1 MPRRSDLQ
9 SICIVGSGPI
19 VIGQA
24 AEFDYAGCQALKV
37 LREDGFRTVVVNSNP
52 ATIMTDPGFADR
64 TYLEPLDFEGVSEVL
79 RIERPDALLP
89 TMGGQTA
96 LNLARELA
104 TSGVLDELGI
114 ELIGARLD
122 AIERAEDRLLFKQ
135 AVESCG
141 LRVPTSTIV
150 TSPEELAGVATP
162 AVVRPA
168 FTLGGHGGGF
178 ASTPEELRRQ
188 VEAGLR
194 ESPIGQV
201 LVEESVRGW
210 DEFELEVVRDR
221 VDNVVIVCSI
231 ENLDP
236 MGVHT
241 GDSVTVAPQM
251 TLPDEAYQE
260 LRDAAAAVIRAVGVD
275 TGGSNIQFAR
285 SRETGEVR
293 VIEMNPRVSRSSALA
308 SKATGYP
315 IAKVAAKL
323 AVGYTLDE
331 IPNDLTGTT
340 PASFEPTLDY
350 VVVKFPRFAFEKFP
364 GADRTLGTQMKSVGE
379 TMGIGRTFGEAFLK
393 ALRSREL
400 DAGAATPWQT
410 LADLP
415 EGVHPFFLAEV
426 ERIRAGLR
434 EAARPPDELVAD
446 DWLRLKRL
454 GLSDADVAAAAG
466 ATEASVRARR
476 RACGVRPSYR
486 RVDSCAGEV
495 EARSNYYYSTW
506 GEADEAPPAGH
517 RPRVVILGSGPNR
530 IGQGIE
536 FDYCCVHAVTTYREL
551 GYEAV
556 MVNCNPETVST
567 DYDTSDR
574 LYFEPLDIESVLAV
588 CDRERPEGVVIQFG
602 GQTPLK
608 LARAIEEAGY
618 RILGTPFDAVDLA
631 EDRERFAG
639 LLRAHDLRSPAWGI
653 AASAEEAVAT
663 AEAIGYPV
671 LVRPSYVL
679 GGRAMR
685 VCYTADEVRA
695 LPAAAPPGRVL
706 VDRFV
711 ENAVEVDVDALCDGV
726 DTYVA
731 AVMQHVEEA
740 GVHSGDSACV
750 LPAPSLSFAQGQEIA
765 RVVRILGRALGV
777 VGLLN
782 VQLALTGD
790 GQVHV
795 LEANPRASRTVPF
808 VSKATG
814 VELVKAACRL
824 SLGERLS
831 ELGLPPERPPRQWSV
846 KAAVLPFARFPGSD
860 PVLGPEMR
868 STGEVMASAADLST
882 ALDKAERAAG
892 RRLPRSGAV
901 FISIREPDH
910 QQAVPIAATLVGLG
924 FTLYATEGTAGTL
937 ARAGIAVEAV
947 RKLSESQDGE
957 PTVIDLIRRGR
968 CDLVINTPE
977 GRNARSDGYAIREA
991 ALARRVPC
999 ITTLSGAAAA
1009 VHAIANARAEQALSL
1024 QERIDAEQRTA

>member
-1 MPRRSDLQ
+1 MPKRTDLHT
-9 SICIVGSGPI
+9 ICLVGSGPI

-37 LREDGFRTVVVNSNP
+37 LREDGYRTIVINSNP

-64 TYLEPLDFEGVSEVL
+64 TYLEPLDLEGVSDVL
-79 RIERPDALLP
+79 RRERPDALLP
-89 TMGGQTA
+89 TLGGQTA

-104 TSGVLDELGI
+104 ESGILEELGI
-114 ELIGARLD
+114 ELIGAKLD
-122 AIERAEDRLLFKQ
+122 VINRAEDRQLFKD
-135 AVESCG
+135 AVESCD
-141 LRVPTSTIV
+141 LRVPSSIIV
-150 TSPEELAGVATP
+150 TDIAQVEGVATP

-178 ASTPEELRRQ
+178 ANTRDELRAQ
-188 VEAGLR
+188 VEIGLR

-221 VDNVVIVCSI
+221 NDNVVIVCSI

-251 TLPDEAYQE
+251 TLPDEAYQQ
-260 LRDAAAAVIRAVGVD
+260 LRDAAVAVVRAVGVD

-285 SRETGEVR
+285 DRVSGDIR

-315 IAKVAAKL
+315 IAKIAAKL

-393 ALRSREL
+393 AMRSREL
-400 DAGAATPWQT
+400 DPGAATPWQT
-410 LADLP
+410 LADVP
-415 EGVHPFFLAEV
+415 EGVHPFFE
-426 ERIRAGLR
+426 EEIWRIQEALLDIAGTSI
-434 EAARPPDELVAD
+434 DELKAD

-454 GLSDADVAAAAG
+454 GLSDADIADAADVPEAA
-466 ATEASVRARR
+466 VRARR
-476 RACGVRPSYR
+476 RDCGVRPVFR
-486 RVDSCAGEV
+486 RVDSCAAEV
-495 EARSNYYYSTW
+495 EAASNYFYSTW
-506 GEADEAPPAGH
+506 GEADEAQPTGH

-530 IGQGIE
+530 IGQGVE
-536 FDYCCVHAVTTYREL
+536 FDYCCVHAVATFREL
-551 GYEAV
+551 GYEAI

-567 DYDTSDR
+567 DYDISDR
-574 LYFEPLDIESVLAV
+574 LYFEPLDAESVLAI

-608 LARAIEEAGY
+608 LARAIENAGY
-618 RILGTPFDAVDLA
+618 TILGTPYDAVDLA
-631 EDRERFAG
+631 EDRERFGG
-639 LLRAHDLRSPAWGI
+639 LLRAHDLRSPAWGM
-653 AASAEEAVAT
+653 AGSQEEAVRVAN
-663 AEAIGYPV
+663 EIGYPV
-671 LVRPSYVL
+671 LIRPSYVL

-685 VCYTADEVRA
+685 VCYSDDEVSDVPV
-695 LPAAAPPGRVL
+695 LDRVL
-706 VDRFV
+706 VDRFL
-711 ENAVEVDVDALCDGV
+711 ENAVEVDVDALCDGTDV
-726 DTYVA
+726 YIG

-750 LPAPSLSFAQGQEIA
+750 LPAPGLTPAQTEEIQRTV
-765 RVVRILGRALGV
+765 RVLGRSLGV
-777 VGLLN
+777 IGLLN
-782 VQLALTGD
+782 VQLAITPD
-790 GQVHV
+790 GGLYV

-814 VELVKAACRL
+814 IPLVASACRL
-824 SLGERLS
+824 ATGVRISD
-831 ELGLPPERPPRQWSV
+831 LGLQKERPPKQWSV

-868 STGEVMASAADLST
+868 ATGEVMASAADLPT
-882 ALDKAERAAG
+882 ALAKAERAAG
-892 RRLPRSGAV
+892 RALPHAGAV
-901 FISIREPDH
+901 FLSIRPAE
-910 QQAVPIAATLVGLG
+910 QKSAVPIAATLLGLG
-924 FTLYATEGTAGTL
+924 FKLFATEGTAGTL
-937 ARAGIAVEAV
+937 AGAGLEVEAV
-947 RKLSESQDGE
+947 RKLSEVQGDE
-957 PTVIDLIRRGR
+957 LTVIDLIRRGR

-991 ALARRVPC
+991 ALSRRVPC
-999 ITTLSGAAAA
+999 ITTMAGAAAA
-1009 VHAIANARAEQALSL
+1009 VHAIANARAEQAVSL
-1024 QERIDAEQRTA
+1024 QERIDAETRTA